1 MTIKEFRNEYKLSQ
15 SALAKAVG
23 VNESVIGHIEHGRMK
38 LSGNIAAKIYEIYGI
53 MLDMPETG
61 GPAAKTLAPKVKY
74 ADEIVIQ
81 SPLGGEITPEQI
93 VAKLP
98 EQVRAKIPEGAECVF
113 VRVDQNKLW
122 WIRGEETG
130 NVEIWD

>member
-98 EQVRAKIPEGAECVF
+98 VGVDCVF